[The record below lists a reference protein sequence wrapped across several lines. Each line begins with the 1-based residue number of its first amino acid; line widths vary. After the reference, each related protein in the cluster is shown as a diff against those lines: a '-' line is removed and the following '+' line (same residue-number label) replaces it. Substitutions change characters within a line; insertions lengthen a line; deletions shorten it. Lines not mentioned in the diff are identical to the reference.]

1 MNRAEKRRE
10 KKLADKAAKTL
21 RPAQENSLM
30 PTKQQQGLTIQ
41 QGFDL
46 AIKYQKTNDLL
57 KAENIYQQILQVE
70 PNQPVALH
78 LLGIISYQVGKSE
91 IAIKLFKKA
100 IAVEPHYTEAYCNLG
115 NVLQALGRSDEAIV
129 SFRKAI
135 EINPEIP
142 ETHYNL
148 GNVLQEVGAL
158 GDAVK
163 SYRTAISINSEII
176 DVHVN
181 LGNAFNNLGYL
192 DEAVNSYQ
200 KALALNPNHKS
211 RFNLGRVFLR
221 VRGKYKE
228 GLNQMQKSRGVI
240 EFVSGKETGY
250 NILH

>member
-1 MNRAEKRRE
+1 MNRAEKRRK

-30 PTKQQQGLTIQ
+30 PTKQQQELTIQ
-41 QGFDL
+41 QGLDL
-46 AIKYQKTNDLL
+46 AIKHQKTNDLL

-135 EINPEIP
+135 EINPLYTEFYFSKLRVYK
-142 ETHYNL
+142 EQKNY
-148 GNVLQEVGAL
+148 
-158 GDAVK
+158 
-163 SYRTAISINSEII
+163 SEII
-176 DVHVN
+176 ETSSIIIN
-181 LGNAFNNLGYL
+181 
-192 DEAVNSYQ
+192 
-200 KALALNPNHKS
+200 
-211 RFNLGRVFLR
+211 FL
-221 VRGKYKE
+221 
-228 GLNQMQKSRGVI
+228 
-240 EFVSGKETGY
+240 FY
-250 NILH
+250 N